1 MIGIKPFL
9 HTFNDSCLI
18 SLVVSI
24 IFCHFL
30 VYVRRKLYSSW
41 EFPIG
46 FIQTPI
52 VLLVVIISSR
62 LMVYLVGKLPLV
74 RFIWVGE
81 FGILV
86 IYAFPSSSYFQ

>member
-1 MIGIKPFL
+1 MLGIKTVL
-9 HTFNDSCLI
+9 YAINDSCLV
-18 SLVVSI
+18 SLVVAI

-41 EFPIG
+41 EFPVG

-52 VLLVVIISSR
+52 VLLTGVISSR
-62 LMVYLVGKLPLV
+62 LMVYLVGNLPLV

-81 FGILV
+81 FGIL
-86 IYAFPSSSYFQ
+86 IICAFPSSYQFQ